1 VRPRLI
7 SRAND
12 FRTTPGSP
20 YARCARLS
28 AKPENQLRRV
38 LADYFD
44 PVVAATAIRCAR
56 LAGQIPE
63 GHSGYG
69 GSAPV
74 TIRQALLIPLA
85 LASEAHPKEAP
96 AAAERIGA
104 FRLLRR
110 DETHASEPAK
120 RMPYENQTITLLDAL
135 ASEVERFDPPDRLP
149 SSWHISDGG
158 ACQIA
163 PDRLLFGPNHE
174 DVLDPAE
181 CVIRSCRLPARLL
194 VDIAELFHAE
204 RAEAA
209 D

>member
-1 VRPRLI
+1 M
-7 SRAND
+7 S
-12 FRTTPGSP
+12 TTTV
-20 YARCARLS
+20 ARLR
-28 AKPENQLRRV
+28 LV
-38 LADYFD
+38 LADYFEPPCVD
-44 PVVAATAIRCAR
+44 TALRCAR

-63 GHSGYG
+63 GQSGYAG
-69 GSAPV
+69 CRSAPV

-104 FRLLRR
+104 LRLLRH
-110 DETHASEPAK
+110 DETHAGCPAR
-120 RMPYENQTITLLDAL
+120 RMPYENQTLTLLDAL
-135 ASEVERFDPPDRLP
+135 VSEVERFDPPDRMP

-158 ACQIA
+158 ACMIA

-209 D
+209 A